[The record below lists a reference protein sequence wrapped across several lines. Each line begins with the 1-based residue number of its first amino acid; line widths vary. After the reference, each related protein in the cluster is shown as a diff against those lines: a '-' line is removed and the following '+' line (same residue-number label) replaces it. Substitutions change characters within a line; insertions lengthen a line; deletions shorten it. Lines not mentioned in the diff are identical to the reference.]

1 MNTADT
7 CNSLLFDDVQELINQ
22 KNYRI
27 AEEKLNAIPLKNGE
41 WHFLYS
47 VILVARA
54 WFDSAKEHLEQAVHL
69 DPLNQTYQEALA
81 KLSHRH
87 QHYSDDYYR
96 EPYRRR
102 HNSCCCC
109 CDCCDCGNFSCC
121 DLICLDSCCECMGGD
136 LIDCI

>member
-1 MNTADT
+1 MNTIET
-7 CNSLLFDDVQELINQ
+7 YNSSLLNDISELIHQ
-22 KNYRI
+22 KSYTL
-27 AEEKLNAIPLKNGE
+27 AEEKLNSMSNQNSE

-47 VILVARA
+47 FILLGRA
-54 WFDSAKEHLEQAVHL
+54 WFDSAKEHLELAINLEPQ
-69 DPLNQTYQEALA
+69 NTKYQEALA
-81 KLSHRH
+81 ELSHRH
-87 QHYSDDYYR
+87 NHYSNDYYR

-109 CDCCDCGNFSCC
+109 CDCCDCDISCC